1 MGVVLPSEGDPGIV
15 DGDNPVVGDGHT
27 MCIAGQIVQDV
38 FWTAK
43 RWLRVDDPFFSKQGA
58 QELREVFFVG

>member
-1 MGVVLPSEGDPGIV
+1 MFVVMGVVLQSEGNLGIV
-15 DGDNPVVGDGHT
+15 DGDNPVVGDGHA
-27 MCIAGQIVQDV
+27 MRIAGQIVQDM

-58 QELREVFFVG
+58 QEG